1 MQARKNLPIECARR
15 PTCSSE
21 QTFRRLD
28 KDPLVRPTELFF
40 DINCNKYW
48 LGFYRILQQLPL
60 VSPHISQHCAVEIT
74 CNVRSCQSLCLFTR
88 QSVTMSLVFQ
98 YQKGVFQVTQTYPSL
113 NPSGAFPFERS
124 TCALSAFALYPLA
137 LSGRLQRGLV
147 GVLVVF
153 LRRCFNWLN
162 ISSVTATSLLFRS

>member
-124 TCALSAFALYPLA
+124 TCVLSAFALYLLIDHSRNRPPYPTPLHS
-137 LSGRLQRGLV
+137 LGGCNVVWLV
-147 GVLVVF
+147 S
-153 LRRCFNWLN
+153 WLFSYAVAS
-162 ISSVTATSLLFRS
+162 IG